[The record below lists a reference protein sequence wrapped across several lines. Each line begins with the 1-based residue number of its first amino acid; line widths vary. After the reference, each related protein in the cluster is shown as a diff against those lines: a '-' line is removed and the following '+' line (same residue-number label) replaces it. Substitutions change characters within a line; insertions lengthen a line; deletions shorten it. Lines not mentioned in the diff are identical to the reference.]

1 MYRIEFA
8 IRCESG
14 AESKAI
20 VRLDD
25 IIDVVVKGPDCTI
38 TTDGFQYFTDKKEYQ
53 RIQKALVEIGNLPS
67 FLADS

>member
-1 MYRIEFA
+1 MYRIEFS

-25 IIDVVVKGPDCTI
+25 IIDVVVKGHDCTKRI
-38 TTDGFQYFTDKKEYQ
+38 SADTKSFSRNRESSDYFYLTVT
-53 RIQKALVEIGNLPS
+53 LN
-67 FLADS
+67 

>member
-1 MYRIEFA
+1 MNRIEFS

-25 IIDVVVKGPDCTI
+25 IIDVVVKGHDCTI
-38 TTDGFQYFTDKKEYQ
+38 TTDGFQYFTDKKNISGY
-53 RIQKALVEIGNLPS
+53 KKL
-67 FLADS
+67 